1 MLSLVALRSRIAS
14 GALTPE
20 GAIALVRDAI
30 AEREPE
36 VGAFASLDPS
46 PVVPRQGPLAGI
58 AVGIKDVLD
67 TANLPTGMGSPIYD
81 GWRPRADAPAVARLR
96 ALGAVPLGKTAT
108 TAFAFLDP
116 APTRNPRAP
125 GHTPGGSSAGSA
137 AAVAAGM
144 LPLALGTQT
153 GGSVIRPAAYC
164 GVVGMKPS
172 FGLLPT
178 IGMKCFSWT
187 LDTLGLFTA
196 GVADAA
202 QALALMTGRPE
213 LDGIEAPSAPRIGIV
228 VPAFCD
234 APEPEAMAALRQ
246 AARAAEKAGAVV
258 HDLDL
263 PGLFAEAFAAHGA
276 IQDFEGAQAL
286 RWEYDTHRDA
296 LAPMLRAH
304 LDAAQAVTPTAYD
317 AAMRVARE
325 ARGGL
330 PSLFAGIDVILTLSA
345 PGPAPAGYA
354 STGDSRFNRL
364 WTLLGVPCV
373 TVPVPGDKLPLGVQ
387 VIAAVGQDGTA
398 LRAARFIE
406 TAMAR

>member
-1 MLSLVALRSRIAS
+1 
-14 GALTPE
+14 
-20 GAIALVRDAI
+20 
-30 AEREPE
+30 
-36 VGAFASLDPS
+36 
-46 PVVPRQGPLAGI
+46 
-58 AVGIKDVLD
+58 
-67 TANLPTGMGSPIYD
+67 MGSPIYD
-81 GWRPRADAPAVARLR
+81 GWHPRADAPTVARLR
-96 ALGAVPLGKTAT
+96 ALGAVPVGKTTT

-116 APTRNPRAP
+116 TSTRNPRAP

-164 GVVGMKPS
+164 GVVGVKPS

-178 IGMKCFSWT
+178 VGMKCFSWT

-202 QALALMTGRPE
+202 HALALMTGRPD
-213 LDGIEAPSAPRIGIV
+213 LDRAATAHAPRIGIV
-228 VPAFCD
+228 IPSFCG
-234 APEPEAMAALRQ
+234 APEPEAVAALRQ
-246 AARAAEKAGAVV
+246 AATAAEGAGAIVG
-258 HDLDL
+258 DLDL
-263 PGLFAEAFAAHGA
+263 PNGFAEAFAAHGA

-304 LDAAQAVTPTAYD
+304 LDSARSVTPPVYD
-317 AAMRVARE
+317 AAMRVANE
-325 ARGGL
+325 ARDRST
-330 PSLFAGIDVILTLSA
+330 SLFDGVDAILTLSA
-345 PGPAPAGYA
+345 PGPAPAGHA

-373 TVPVPGDKLPLGVQ
+373 TIPVPGTGLPLGVQ
-387 VIAAVGQDGTA
+387 VIANVGQDGAA

-406 TAMAR
+406 TALRASFRSEL